1 MVSAISLFDHRYH
14 LALLLWRGS
23 KCCNLHFLHE
33 SPKPLIFWTFLFF
46 FKKIYVLYI
55 FIFFFVDT
63 ERTQLTLT
71 GSTGKGSVSI
81 EKTTNTK
88 EKRKWD
94 KKILACNAMSQ
105 NPNSN
110 DILSKKHAYELL
122 VAKFFS
128 LRIRSKEGK

>member
-1 MVSAISLFDHRYH
+1 MLAISPFNHRYH
-14 LALLLWRGS
+14 QAFCDAARNVNNEVLQPSFLAWITQAF
-23 KCCNLHFLHE
+23 NFLNI
-33 SPKPLIFWTFLFF
+33 SFLFQEDLC
-46 FKKIYVLYI
+46 IVY

-94 KKILACNAMSQ
+94 KKILAC
-105 NPNSN
+105 
-110 DILSKKHAYELL
+110 
-122 VAKFFS
+122 
-128 LRIRSKEGK
+128 

>member
-1 MVSAISLFDHRYH
+1 MNIS
-14 LALLLWRGS
+14 
-23 KCCNLHFLHE
+23 
-33 SPKPLIFWTFLFF
+33 FLFQEDLC
-46 FKKIYVLYI
+46 IVY

-110 DILSKKHAYELL
+110 DILSKKHANELL
-122 VAKFFS
+122 VAKFLS